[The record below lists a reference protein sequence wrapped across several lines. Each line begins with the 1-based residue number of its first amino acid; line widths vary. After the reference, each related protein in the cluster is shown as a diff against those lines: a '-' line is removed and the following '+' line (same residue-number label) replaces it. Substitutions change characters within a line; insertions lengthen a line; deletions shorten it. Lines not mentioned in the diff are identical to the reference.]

1 MSIHL
6 LTGDDESNLRAAVTE
21 LVHELVG
28 DADRSLMVD
37 EFDGV
42 EYTLREVVDSAQTP
56 PFLTESRVVVAR
68 GIGRFVAADIDVMKA
83 YLADPLPTTHLV
95 LVGGGGAVTKPL
107 VDAVKSGRRLHEEHL
122 GVDLGRDLETW
133 VRSRLEVKGLH
144 FDQPAL
150 TRLLDW
156 LGENTSTLDGL
167 LDTVA
172 AAHSGRSK
180 VQLAELEPSLV
191 RRRCAPN
198 LTDAIDGG
206 DVARSITLLHRMMH
220 GGGRHP
226 LQVMAIL
233 HGHYAKMA
241 RLDGSGASDPDG
253 AATALGGEELI
264 RGRQVLNSYRRL
276 GVDGVRR
283 AIGLLA
289 SADLDLRGE
298 TGLDEETVMEIL
310 GRAPRAARAC
320 RSANGWWSTRQLS
333 GSARVDALHEAA
345 LATSRRVLVNDTLT
359 HRGVETLH
367 RRANGGLV
375 LVGADSGLGLL
386 DARLQLAAHSA
397 IALRGLGVGEDSLL
411 LALDVGHG
419 HSGLI
424 HAATRWWRFLN
435 PLHGEPPMDG
445 ERYRRHPVDPTPH
458 R

>member
-37 EFDGV
+37 EFDGA

-107 VDAVKSGRRLHEEHL
+107 LDAVKSAGGSTRSTSVSTR
-122 GVDLGRDLETW
+122 GRDLETW

-180 VQLAELEPSLV
+180 VQLAELEPLLGEEGGV
-191 RRRCAPN
+191 PPWD

-206 DVARSITLLHRMMH
+206 DVVRSITLLHRMMH
-220 GGGRHP
+220 GGGRH
-226 LQVMAIL
+226 
-233 HGHYAKMA
+233 
-241 RLDGSGASDPDG
+241 
-253 AATALGGEELI
+253 
-264 RGRQVLNSYRRL
+264 
-276 GVDGVRR
+276 
-283 AIGLLA
+283 
-289 SADLDLRGE
+289 
-298 TGLDEETVMEIL
+298 
-310 GRAPRAARAC
+310 
-320 RSANGWWSTRQLS
+320 
-333 GSARVDALHEAA
+333 
-345 LATSRRVLVNDTLT
+345 
-359 HRGVETLH
+359 
-367 RRANGGLV
+367 
-375 LVGADSGLGLL
+375 
-386 DARLQLAAHSA
+386 
-397 IALRGLGVGEDSLL
+397 
-411 LALDVGHG
+411 
-419 HSGLI
+419 
-424 HAATRWWRFLN
+424 
-435 PLHGEPPMDG
+435 
-445 ERYRRHPVDPTPH
+445 
-458 R
+458 